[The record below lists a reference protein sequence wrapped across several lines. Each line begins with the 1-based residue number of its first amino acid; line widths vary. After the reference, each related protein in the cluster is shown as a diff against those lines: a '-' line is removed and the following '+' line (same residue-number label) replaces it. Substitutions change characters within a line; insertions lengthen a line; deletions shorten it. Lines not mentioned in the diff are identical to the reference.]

1 MATTPRLPV
10 VLLVLAAAALAAP
23 AMADYAHPPLDP
35 NQDWYKPYD
44 LISFNVATDDYEQL
58 MTNIFN
64 LLKQDSNNR
73 IWDWGDPIVW
83 VLHQQAVNRKPFKW
97 LILELVGAGDNRIM
111 LAIRRDN
118 LYVTGFT
125 DRSGLWYLF
134 SNRPRAIIPVA
145 TVFRLADDY
154 PGLVGGSSNLKG
166 VRVSKQTI
174 LEAVERV
181 ASFVPRDSADVGY
194 VGRALAIMAVTF
206 AEASR
211 FHPFHDVVLKGWE
224 SGADV
229 GELYVLVFQW
239 RAVSC
244 ALMISVQ
251 EGGTWSSQEAWDLSS
266 HTRIRTL
273 DDAMHAVKVAL
284 WPWREKC
291 SKTITWLE

>member
-1 MATTPRLPV
+1 
-10 VLLVLAAAALAAP
+10 
-23 AMADYAHPPLDP
+23 
-35 NQDWYKPYD
+35 
-44 LISFNVATDDYEQL
+44 

-64 LLKQDSNNR
+64 LAKQDSNNR
-73 IWDWGDPIVW
+73 IWGPGSIVW

-134 SNRPRAIIPVA
+134 SNRPRALIPVA

-154 PGLVGGSSNLKG
+154 PGLVGGSWNLEG

-211 FHPFHDVVLKGWE
+211 FHPFHDVILEGWE

-229 GELYVLVFQW
+229 GKLYKLVVQW

-251 EGGTWSSQEAWDLSS
+251 EGGTWSSNEARDLSLT
-266 HTRIRTL
+266 TRIRTL
-273 DDAMHAVKVAL
+273 DDALHVVKVAL

-291 SKTITWLE
+291 SETITWLK